1 MNIKML
7 ILVFLIVYLALS
19 LPALFGIRLVI
30 DWVPEATVVQKFNG
44 YVLVGLTDNY
54 LFKCVMAGLISVI
67 LNLLLPKR
75 KTSKRL

>member
-1 MNIKML
+1 ML
-7 ILVFLIVYLALS
+7 MFIFLVVYLILS
-19 LPALFGIRLVI
+19 LPALFGIGLVI
-30 DWVPEATVVQKFNG
+30 DWVPEATVIQKFNG

-75 KTSKRL
+75 KTSKHL

>member
-1 MNIKML
+1 MKIKML
-7 ILVFLIVYLALS
+7 MFIFLVVYLILS
-19 LPALFGIRLVI
+19 LPALFGIGLVI
-30 DWVPEATVVQKFNG
+30 DWVPEATVIQKFNG

-75 KTSKRL
+75 KTSKHL

>member
-19 LPALFGIRLVI
+19 LPALFGIGLVI

-54 LFKCVMAGLISVI
+54 LFKCVMAGLISIVLQLI
-67 LNLLLPKR
+67 I
-75 KTSKRL
+75 SKRQRN